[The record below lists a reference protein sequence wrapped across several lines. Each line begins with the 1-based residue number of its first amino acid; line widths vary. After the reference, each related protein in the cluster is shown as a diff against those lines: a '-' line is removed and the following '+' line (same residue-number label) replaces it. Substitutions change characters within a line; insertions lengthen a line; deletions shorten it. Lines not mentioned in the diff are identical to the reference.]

1 MQRLELAA
9 LMLVA
14 AVVAACGD
22 SSVFE
27 SASGSDLTGEVRIR
41 ALNAAPGAPALDV
54 LINDETI
61 AEAIGYGR
69 SSSYQTVSGG
79 NNELRVN
86 SNFGGLNEE
95 LATRATPLT
104 PGATYTV
111 LVAGGDEGVVPVV
124 LTDDNGVPPAGQAK
138 LRLVH
143 AAPSADQ
150 LNVYVTAPGADLV
163 GTAPTFT
170 VGFSTASSYA
180 TLPAG
185 SYQLRVTPAS
195 SQEVLI
201 DTGALELADGDIRTV
216 VALET
221 AAGGPPYSTAILD
234 DRAE

>member
-1 MQRLELAA
+1 
-9 LMLVA
+9 
-14 AVVAACGD
+14 
-22 SSVFE
+22 
-27 SASGSDLTGEVRIR
+27 
-41 ALNAAPGAPALDV
+41 
-54 LINDETI
+54 
-61 AEAIGYGR
+61 
-69 SSSYQTVSGG
+69 
-79 NNELRVN
+79 
-86 SNFGGLNEE
+86 
-95 LATRATPLT
+95 
-104 PGATYTV
+104 
-111 LVAGGDEGVVPVV
+111 
-124 LTDDNGVPPAGQAK
+124 
-138 LRLVH
+138 
-143 AAPSADQ
+143 
-150 LNVYVTAPGADLV
+150 VYVTAPGADLV